1 MEVLFLDISNM
12 LKKIRVKKNLTQ
24 RDVGKILGIS
34 NQMVSKIESG
44 NTSVSKN
51 LVKKI
56 IENFPEEFSVIKEKK
71 YTKKEISEFEKEIL
85 ETYEMLREE
94 NNPFTAIASFKRS
107 LINLNQEISKTSIN
121 INTLEENPDFKK
133 ISIRLKRPIKTTLK
147 YLELIKNQLNDIIN
161 NDYIMIEE
169 EDINESE

>member
-1 MEVLFLDISNM
+1 M

-24 RDVGKILGIS
+24 RDVGEILGIS

>member
-1 MEVLFLDISNM
+1 MNISSS
-12 LKKIRVKKNLTQ
+12 LKILRKKYNLTQ
-24 RDVGKILGIS
+24 KSLAEALGLSRQMIYLMENNKAKASKKTINLLIKKFPTDFGK
-34 NQMVSKIESG
+34 Q
-44 NTSVSKN
+44 
-51 LVKKI
+51 
-56 IENFPEEFSVIKEKK
+56 EKK
-71 YTKKEISEFEKEIL
+71 YTKKEINEFEKEIL

-133 ISIRLKRPIKTTLK
+133 ISTRLKRPIKTTLK
-147 YLELIKNQLNDIIN
+147 YLELLKNQLNDILN
-161 NDYIMIEE
+161 DDYIMIEE

>member
-1 MEVLFLDISNM
+1 M

-24 RDVGKILGIS
+24 RDVGEILGIS

-71 YTKKEISEFEKEIL
+71 YTKKEINEFEKEIL

-94 NNPFTAIASFKRS
+94 NNPFTVIASFKRS

>member
-1 MEVLFLDISNM
+1 MDIANI
-12 LKKIRVKKNLTQ
+12 LKIIRKKYKLTQ
-24 RDVGKILGIS
+24 KEIA
-34 NQMVSKIESG
+34 
-44 NTSVSKN
+44 
-51 LVKKI
+51 KI
-56 IENFPEEFSVIKEKK
+56 IGVSHQTISLIERGDYKASKKTVNSLIKNFPLEFKEKT
-71 YTKKEISEFEKEIL
+71 YSKKEINEFEKEVL

-94 NNPFTAIASFKRS
+94 KNPFTAIASFKRS

-161 NDYIMIEE
+161 TDYITIEE

>member
-1 MEVLFLDISNM
+1 M

>member
-1 MEVLFLDISNM
+1 M

-24 RDVGKILGIS
+24 KELGEILGIS

-44 NTSVSKN
+44 NISISEK
-51 LVKKI
+51 LLKKI
-56 IENFPEEFSVIKEKK
+56 IEIFPKELSIIPEKK
-71 YTKKEISEFEKEIL
+71 YSKKEINEFEKEVL

-94 NNPFTAIASFKRS
+94 KNPFTAIASFKRS

-161 NDYIMIEE
+161 TDYIMIEE

>member
-1 MEVLFLDISNM
+1 MDIANI
-12 LKKIRVKKNLTQ
+12 LKIIRKKYKLTQ
-24 RDVGKILGIS
+24 KEIA
-34 NQMVSKIESG
+34 
-44 NTSVSKN
+44 
-51 LVKKI
+51 KI
-56 IENFPEEFSVIKEKK
+56 IGVSHQTISLIERGDYKASKKTVNSLIKNFPLEFKEKN
-71 YTKKEISEFEKEIL
+71 YSKKEINEFEKEVL

-94 NNPFTAIASFKRS
+94 KNPFTAIASFKRS

-161 NDYIMIEE
+161 TDYIIIEE

>member
-1 MEVLFLDISNM
+1 M

-24 RDVGKILGIS
+24 RDVGEILGIS

-71 YTKKEISEFEKEIL
+71 YTKKEINEFEKEIL

>member
-1 MEVLFLDISNM
+1 MDIANI
-12 LKKIRVKKNLTQ
+12 LKIIRKKYKLTQ
-24 RDVGKILGIS
+24 KEIA
-34 NQMVSKIESG
+34 
-44 NTSVSKN
+44 
-51 LVKKI
+51 KI
-56 IENFPEEFSVIKEKK
+56 IGVSHQTISLIERGDYKASKKTVNSLIKNFPLEFKEKT
-71 YTKKEISEFEKEIL
+71 YSKKEINEFEKEVL

-94 NNPFTAIASFKRS
+94 KNPFTAIASFKRS

-161 NDYIMIEE
+161 TDYIMIEE

>member
-1 MEVLFLDISNM
+1 MDIANI
-12 LKKIRVKKNLTQ
+12 LKIIRKKYKLTQ
-24 RDVGKILGIS
+24 KEIA
-34 NQMVSKIESG
+34 
-44 NTSVSKN
+44 
-51 LVKKI
+51 KI
-56 IENFPEEFSVIKEKK
+56 IGVSHQTISLIERGDYKASKKTVNSLIKNFPLDFKEKT
-71 YTKKEISEFEKEIL
+71 YSKKEINEFEKEVL

-94 NNPFTAIASFKRS
+94 KNPFTAIASFKRS

-161 NDYIMIEE
+161 TDYITIEE

>member
-1 MEVLFLDISNM
+1 MNISSS
-12 LKKIRVKKNLTQ
+12 LKILRKKYNLTQ
-24 RDVGKILGIS
+24 KSLAEALGLSRQMIYLMENNKAKASKKTINLLIKKFPTDFGK
-34 NQMVSKIESG
+34 Q
-44 NTSVSKN
+44 
-51 LVKKI
+51 
-56 IENFPEEFSVIKEKK
+56 EKK
-71 YTKKEISEFEKEIL
+71 YTKKEINEFEKEIL

-161 NDYIMIEE
+161 TDYIIIEE

>member
-1 MEVLFLDISNM
+1 MDIANI
-12 LKKIRVKKNLTQ
+12 LKIIRKKYKLTQ
-24 RDVGKILGIS
+24 KEIA
-34 NQMVSKIESG
+34 
-44 NTSVSKN
+44 
-51 LVKKI
+51 KI
-56 IENFPEEFSVIKEKK
+56 IGVSHQTISLIERGDYKASKKTVNSLIKNFPLEFKEKT
-71 YTKKEISEFEKEIL
+71 YSKKEINEFEKEVL

-94 NNPFTAIASFKRS
+94 KNPFTAIASFKRS

-161 NDYIMIEE
+161 TDYIIIEE

>member
-1 MEVLFLDISNM
+1 M

-24 RDVGKILGIS
+24 RDVGEILGIS

-56 IENFPEEFSVIKEKK
+56 IENFPEEFSVIKEK
-71 YTKKEISEFEKEIL
+71 YTKKEINEFEKEIL

>member
-1 MEVLFLDISNM
+1 MENN
-12 LKKIRVKKNLTQ
+12 LKKIRKNLNLTQ
-24 RDVGKILGIS
+24 KDFAKILKTSQSQISLYEKGI
-34 NQMVSKIESG
+34 KTIPE
-44 NTSVSKN
+44 N
-51 LVKKI
+51 LKASI
-56 IENFPEEFSVIKEKK
+56 DSLLS
-71 YTKKEISEFEKEIL
+71 KKEISEFEKEIL

-133 ISIRLKRPIKTTLK
+133 ISTRLKRPIKTTLK
-147 YLELIKNQLNDIIN
+147 YLELLKNQLNDILN
-161 NDYIMIEE
+161 DDYIMIEE

>member
-1 MEVLFLDISNM
+1 MDIANI
-12 LKKIRVKKNLTQ
+12 LKIIRKKYKLTQ
-24 RDVGKILGIS
+24 KEIA
-34 NQMVSKIESG
+34 
-44 NTSVSKN
+44 
-51 LVKKI
+51 KI
-56 IENFPEEFSVIKEKK
+56 IGVSHQTISLIERGDYKASKKTVNSLIKNFPLEFKEKT
-71 YTKKEISEFEKEIL
+71 YSKKEINEFEKEVL

-94 NNPFTAIASFKRS
+94 KNPFTAIASFKRS

-133 ISIRLKRPIKTTLK
+133 ISTRLKRPIKTTLK

-161 NDYIMIEE
+161 TDYITIEE

>member
-1 MEVLFLDISNM
+1 MENN
-12 LKKIRVKKNLTQ
+12 LKKIRKKLNLTQ
-24 RDVGKILGIS
+24 KDFAKILKTSQSQISLYEKGIKTIPE
-34 NQMVSKIESG
+34 NLKVSINSLL
-44 NTSVSKN
+44 S
-51 LVKKI
+51 
-56 IENFPEEFSVIKEKK
+56 
-71 YTKKEISEFEKEIL
+71 KKEISEFEKEIL

-133 ISIRLKRPIKTTLK
+133 ISTRLKRPIKTTLK
-147 YLELIKNQLNDIIN
+147 YLELLKNQLNDILN
-161 NDYIMIEE
+161 DDYIMIEE

>member
-1 MEVLFLDISNM
+1 M

-24 RDVGKILGIS
+24 RDVGEILGIS

-71 YTKKEISEFEKEIL
+71 YTKKEINEFEKEIL

-94 NNPFTAIASFKRS
+94 NNPFTVIASFKRS

-133 ISIRLKRPIKTTLK
+133 ISTRLKRPIKTTLK
-147 YLELIKNQLNDIIN
+147 YLELLKNQLNDILN
-161 NDYIMIEE
+161 DDYIMIEE

>member
-1 MEVLFLDISNM
+1 MDIANI
-12 LKKIRVKKNLTQ
+12 LKIIRKKYKLTQ
-24 RDVGKILGIS
+24 KEIAKIIGVSHQTIS
-34 NQMVSKIESG
+34 LIERGDYKASKKTVNS
-44 NTSVSKN
+44 
-51 LVKKI
+51 L
-56 IENFPEEFSVIKEKK
+56 IENFPLEFKEKT
-71 YTKKEISEFEKEIL
+71 YSKKEINEFEKEVL

-94 NNPFTAIASFKRS
+94 KNPFTAIASFKRS

-133 ISIRLKRPIKTTLK
+133 ISARLKRPIKTTLK

-161 NDYIMIEE
+161 TDYIMIKE

>member
-1 MEVLFLDISNM
+1 MDITNI
-12 LKKIRVKKNLTQ
+12 LKIIRKKYKLTQ
-24 RDVGKILGIS
+24 KEIA
-34 NQMVSKIESG
+34 
-44 NTSVSKN
+44 
-51 LVKKI
+51 KI
-56 IENFPEEFSVIKEKK
+56 IGVSHQTISLIERGDYKASKKTVNSLIKNFPLEFKEKT
-71 YTKKEISEFEKEIL
+71 YSKKEINEFEKEVL

-94 NNPFTAIASFKRS
+94 KNPFTAIASFKRS

-161 NDYIMIEE
+161 TDYIIIEE

>member
-1 MEVLFLDISNM
+1 MDITNI
-12 LKKIRVKKNLTQ
+12 LKIIRKKYKLTQ
-24 RDVGKILGIS
+24 KEIANIIGVSHQTIS
-34 NQMVSKIESG
+34 LIERGDYKASKKTVNSLI
-44 NTSVSKN
+44 K
-51 LVKKI
+51 
-56 IENFPEEFSVIKEKK
+56 NFPLEFKEKT
-71 YTKKEISEFEKEIL
+71 YSKKEINEFEKEVL

-94 NNPFTAIASFKRS
+94 KNPFTAIASFKRS

-161 NDYIMIEE
+161 TDYIIIEE

>member
-1 MEVLFLDISNM
+1 MENN
-12 LKKIRVKKNLTQ
+12 LKKIRKKLNLTQ
-24 RDVGKILGIS
+24 KDFAKILKTSQSQISLYEKGI
-34 NQMVSKIESG
+34 KTIPE
-44 NTSVSKN
+44 N
-51 LVKKI
+51 LKASI
-56 IENFPEEFSVIKEKK
+56 NSLLS
-71 YTKKEISEFEKEIL
+71 KKEISEFEKEIL

-133 ISIRLKRPIKTTLK
+133 ISTRLKRPIKTTLK